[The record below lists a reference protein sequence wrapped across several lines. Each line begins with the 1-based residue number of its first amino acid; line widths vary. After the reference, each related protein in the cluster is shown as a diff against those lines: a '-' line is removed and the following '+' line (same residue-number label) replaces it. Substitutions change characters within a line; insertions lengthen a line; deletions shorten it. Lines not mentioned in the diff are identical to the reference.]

1 MFMEAQGY
9 AVNKNVLFQ
18 DNQSMIRMEVNGR
31 NSGTGNLKHIN
42 MRYFFMKDKLDEQ
55 GMEVH

>member
-1 MFMEAQGY
+1 MFMEEQGY

-42 MRYFFMKDKLDEQ
+42 IR
-55 GMEVH
+55 